1 MFLRHWLCPEYVR
14 ILDIV
19 HPDAHERIDNLI
31 PALVK
36 QAEKEFFNMG
46 KGELEK
52 LTHYTVA

>member
-1 MFLRHWLCPEYVR
+1 MR

-19 HPDAHERIDNLI
+19 HPDAHERIDSLI